1 MKIEILPGRIDYDGS
16 QIKPLWAYSLGI
28 VGDSIVVF
36 RGAMD
41 ILPSNIK
48 DMEDLQDNKAI
59 KGGDLLHFIVERF
72 DSPASMRLAYYL
84 QRLLVVSTKDVLE
97 GYGIKSIRN
106 GDDIYVD
113 GGKLTVSIASAGISS
128 EKVHMGINI
137 ISQGTPTDIEVA
149 CLEDH
154 GIKDVIGLAN
164 EIASTF
170 TAEIDD
176 IESDMV
182 KTKGL

>member
-1 MKIEILPGRIDYDGS
+1 
-16 QIKPLWAYSLGI
+16 
-28 VGDSIVVF
+28 
-36 RGAMD
+36 
-41 ILPSNIK
+41 
-48 DMEDLQDNKAI
+48 
-59 KGGDLLHFIVERF
+59 
-72 DSPASMRLAYYL
+72 MRLAYYL

-97 GYGIKSIRN
+97 GYGVKSIRN

-154 GIKDVIGLAN
+154 GIADVIGLAK